1 LWPRGDEY
9 AITLTPRQV
18 VSSKHFNRELIT
30 VGECIS
36 AAGELVIPP
45 LLIIK
50 GKHIQVSHSK
60 LQDDVL
66 LSVSDTG
73 YINDLTTG
81 LAAVFWSPNL

>member
-1 LWPRGDEY
+1 M
-9 AITLTPRQV
+9 
-18 VSSKHFNRELIT
+18 
-30 VGECIS
+30 GECIS
-36 AAGELVIPP
+36 AAGEVIPP

-50 GKHIQVSHSK
+50 GKHIQERWVSHSK

-81 LAAVFWSPNL
+81 LAAVFRDLTLSRD

>member
-1 LWPRGDEY
+1 MGEY
-9 AITLTPRQV
+9 
-18 VSSKHFNRELIT
+18 
-30 VGECIS
+30 IS
-36 AAGELVIPP
+36 AAGEVIPL

-50 GKHIQVSHSK
+50 GKHIQLQERWVSHSK

-81 LAAVFWSPNL
+81 LTAGFWSPNH